1 MNDQQ
6 QLQRILDFWFG
17 PLDQQGQP
25 TKDKQQC
32 WWKKDSAFDQKI
44 KAEFLND
51 MLAAAYGDYDAALAE
66 PEGRLA
72 LIILLDQ
79 FHRNVFR
86 DTPRMFS
93 GDFLALHW
101 TLTGI
106 DATLDQDLPLFYR
119 IFFYM
124 PLQHSEELIYQ
135 ELSLR
140 MFGQLAEEAP
150 SEQQPVFEANLEFA
164 VRHYEIIKTFGRF
177 PHRNAILKRESTPQE
192 LAFLQQPNSSF

>member
-1 MNDQQ
+1 MDKQR
-6 QLQRILDFWFG
+6 LQAVLDFWFG
-17 PLDQQGQP
+17 PLDAAGRPAQA
-25 TKDKQQC
+25 KQQS
-32 WWKKDSAFDQKI
+32 WWQKDAAFDLLLKTT
-44 KAEFLND
+44 FLKD
-51 MLAAAYGDYDAALAE
+51 MMAAAGGDYDDALAE
-66 PEGRLA
+66 PDGRLA

-86 DTPRMFS
+86 DTVRMYS

-106 DATLDQDLPLFYR
+106 DATLDHHLPFYHR

-124 PLQHSEELIYQ
+124 PLQHSEQLAIQ
-135 ELSLR
+135 ELSLQ
-140 MFGQLAEEAP
+140 MFGQLAEQVPAELQAT
-150 SEQQPVFEANLEFA
+150 FEMNLEYA

-192 LAFLQQPNSSF
+192 IAFLKQPGSSF